1 MKAFSDYSEHCG
13 LVRQFWHLI
22 WMLDVGELPESQVG
36 KVSVGPTG
44 EIKLNFDTGVA
55 EDPEGQTG
63 ESCGNSTARKP
74 FAQ

>member
-1 MKAFSDYSEHCG
+1 
-13 LVRQFWHLI
+13 
-22 WMLDVGELPESQVG
+22 MLDVGKLPEGQLG
-36 KVSVGPTG
+36 KELKVSAGPTG

-63 ESCGNSTARKP
+63 ESCGNSTARKQ